1 MIHQRTISKAAA
13 FSGTALHC
21 GQYVTVTVLPAPDNS
36 GIIFVRMDLSPQ
48 SEIRA
53 IAGNVSDTSFATS
66 LAIGE
71 GAGRFSISTVEHLL
85 AAAASIGLD
94 NLRIEVD
101 GPEIP
106 ILDGSAQPFLDS
118 FSESGARRQQKLRRF
133 LVIKKKVEV
142 IEGNQVARIEP
153 SAEPI
158 VTCSID
164 FDHPLVP
171 TNPYTF
177 TVSEQSFRH
186 EIAPART
193 FGFLKDVDE
202 LRARGLA
209 LGASVDNAVVI
220 EGDGVLNPGGLR
232 FSNEFVRHKILDAIG
247 DLSLLGMPFVGAVTL
262 HRSGHRL
269 NLRLVQA
276 ILADSSTHEIQ
287 LGGYT
292 DYPRL
297 KHSSL

>member
-1 MIHQRTISKAAA
+1 
-13 FSGTALHC
+13 L
-21 GQYVTVTVLPAPDNS
+21 
-36 GIIFVRMDLSPQ
+36 
-48 SEIRA
+48 
-53 IAGNVSDTSFATS
+53 
-66 LAIGE
+66 
-71 GAGRFSISTVEHLL
+71 
-85 AAAASIGLD
+85 
-94 NLRIEVD
+94 
-101 GPEIP
+101 
-106 ILDGSAQPFLDS
+106 
-118 FSESGARRQQKLRRF
+118 FSESGARRQQKPRRF
-133 LVIKKKVEV
+133 LVIKEKVEV

-171 TNPYTF
+171 TKPYIF
-177 TVSEQSFRH
+177 TVSEHSFRH

-209 LGASVDNAVVI
+209 LGASVENAVVI
-220 EGDGVLNPGGLR
+220 EGDGVLNPGVLR
-232 FSNEFVRHKILDAIG
+232 FPNEFVRHKILDAIG

-262 HRSGHRL
+262 YRSGHRL

-276 ILADSSTHEIQ
+276 ILADSSTYEIQ

-292 DYPRL
+292 DCPRL